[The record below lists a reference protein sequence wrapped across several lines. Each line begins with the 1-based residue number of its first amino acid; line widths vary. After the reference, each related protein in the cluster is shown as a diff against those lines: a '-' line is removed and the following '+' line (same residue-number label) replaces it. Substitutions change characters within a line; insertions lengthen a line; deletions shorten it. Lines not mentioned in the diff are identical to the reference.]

1 MREMSWSSK
10 VQDFGVTGGYMGLR
24 VTTVERD
31 IKVEIVGAATY
42 KGKNVL

>member
-10 VQDFGVTGGYMGLR
+10 VQDFGVTGAYMGLR
-24 VTTVERD
+24 VTTVERN

-42 KGKNVL
+42 KG